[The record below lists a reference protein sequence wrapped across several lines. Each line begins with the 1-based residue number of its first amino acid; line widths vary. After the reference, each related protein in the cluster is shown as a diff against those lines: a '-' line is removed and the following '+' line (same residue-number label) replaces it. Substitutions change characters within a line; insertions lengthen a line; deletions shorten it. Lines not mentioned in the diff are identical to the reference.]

1 MVRGAHNCGTCDR
14 RVVNAI
20 EEFSLGLRDDFA
32 DLSCPCQDVWRTY
45 CEAQPFMLTS
55 SDPLAV
61 LEA

>member
-1 MVRGAHNCGTCDR
+1 M
-14 RVVNAI
+14 NAI

-32 DLSCPCQDVWRTY
+32 DLSCACQGVWQTY